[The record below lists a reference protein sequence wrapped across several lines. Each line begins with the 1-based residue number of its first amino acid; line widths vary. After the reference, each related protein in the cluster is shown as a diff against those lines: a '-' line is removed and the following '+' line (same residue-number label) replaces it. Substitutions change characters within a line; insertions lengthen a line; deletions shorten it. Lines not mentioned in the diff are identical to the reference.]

1 MVSRRRCTT
10 SPRFKLAIALFL
22 SLAALALASSAYLGP
37 GPITAGVTDRTS
49 LSGIA
54 PIYRQISEQAGQAT
68 PVNRGWSLAA
78 EDTPFGAA
86 FLRLGEYSEEADA
99 AAATEEDPAASRL
112 PLGGVAVSRIG
123 GPWYPGSAARR
134 PSMSEDLTGA
144 AALLL
149 NASFSSLFSKAFDP
163 QGEEAGRSAELSAEA
178 RNPFAEIKQKEDA
191 ARLAAADTAQGAQ
204 DKAVTDSKPA
214 EPVSSAGQEVAAA
227 GTSGGR
233 PERYVFVG
241 DFDGSGTLSILTA
254 ERSGELAFKFEDG
267 FRAFSLFVH
276 AAAVERQR
284 SLSLD
289 DINGD
294 GLMDLLVTARASLFG
309 GVLIGDG
316 KGGYTLA
323 DTFLTGYEPVLAA
336 IGPQA
341 EGGHEIVTVN
351 TRSGAVTRFL
361 PKGPYQRV
369 SAGKLDF
376 APEYVNHIVDREHG
390 ADYLQIARAGGE
402 AKTYAWPVRGRMEVR
417 TLTTPPASEL
427 RAGPDPDLGSKVGAI
442 RIYQVGNYASIVLA
456 DATGK
461 AFNVANLKVSPQ
473 ACLVFGDLAGSGNL
487 DVAVAHMVSFT
498 PSN

>member
-1 MVSRRRCTT
+1 MS

-22 SLAALALASSAYLGP
+22 SLAALALASSAYLGT
-37 GPITAGVTDRTS
+37 GSMTVGVADRAS

-68 PVNRGWSLAA
+68 PVNGSGSLAA
-78 EDTPFGAA
+78 EDTPFAAA
-86 FLRLGEYSEEADA
+86 FLRLGEYLEEADA
-99 AAATEEDPAASRL
+99 VAATEEDPATSRL

-123 GPWYPGSAARR
+123 GPWSPSSAARR
-134 PSMSEDLTGA
+134 LSMSEDLTGA

-149 NASFSSLFSKAFDP
+149 NNSFSSLFSKIFDP
-163 QGEEAGRSAELSAEA
+163 QGEEAGRNAELSAEI

-191 ARLAAADTAQGAQ
+191 ARLAAADTAQGTQ

-336 IGPQA
+336 VGPQA

-376 APEYVNHIVDREHG
+376 PPEYVNHIVDREHG

-402 AKTYAWPVRGRMEVR
+402 AKIYAWPVRDRMEVR
-417 TLTTPPASEL
+417 ALTTPPASEL
-427 RAGPDPDLGSKVGAI
+427 QAGPDPDLGSKVGTI

-456 DATGK
+456 DATGQ